1 MVRGVTI
8 AMVVGEPMLVF
19 WRARDLAWA
28 LDASRDTGLPLTSP
42 SEVWDEVYGHVRQFL
57 MEEDPEPEEEVP

>member
-19 WRARDLAWA
+19 WRAKDLARISQA
-28 LDASRDTGLPLTSP
+28 YKTAPASG
-42 SEVWDEVYGHVRQFL
+42 GC
-57 MEEDPEPEEEVP
+57 